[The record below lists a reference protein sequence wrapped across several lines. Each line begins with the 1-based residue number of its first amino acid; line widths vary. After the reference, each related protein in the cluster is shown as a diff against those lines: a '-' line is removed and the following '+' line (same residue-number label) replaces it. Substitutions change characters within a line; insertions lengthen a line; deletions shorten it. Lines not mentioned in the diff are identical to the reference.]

1 MAVSHTLVLKSCPS
15 AQALSC
21 VSCVISGFSS
31 IGDGVGDI
39 VGNNVGDSSDGI
51 ADIVGNDVVNGDVCG
66 SGLDVNT
73 GSSVNTGV
81 GIAVGIGVAMSVGAA
96 VDVGVAVGVGVAVD
110 IGVAVDVGI
119 NTTVESV
126 RIGCT
131 VGLGV
136 GSSVGSGIKSPKTK
150 LNIPANTTTTIILFH
165 FFMIPISLPS
175 LMSPCAA
182 PYKIVLYTTL
192 P

>member
-21 VSCVISGFSS
+21 VSCVISGFSA

-39 VGNNVGDSSDGI
+39 VGNNVGGSSDGI

-96 VDVGVAVGVGVAVD
+96 VDVGVAVGVGVTVG
-110 IGVAVDVGI
+110 IGV
-119 NTTVESV
+119 TV
-126 RIGCT
+126 
-131 VGLGV
+131 GV